1 MTALT
6 DLAERL
12 RPSIIGVRRGGSG
25 VVIAPGVA
33 VTLWRNVRAGDATVA
48 LAGGEAELLGA
59 DRSADLAALRV
70 DPSLPPVPWS
80 DAGPLRIGDP
90 VFALADPAGRGL
102 RATAGAVSSAP
113 RPVRGPGGRLIE
125 GALEHTA
132 PLPRGAGG
140 GPLVDADGAILG
152 LNALRA
158 GDGLIV
164 AWPASALRERAQQ
177 LAAGR
182 STAPPTLG
190 IALAGP
196 RQARRLRA
204 AAGLPEVEGLLVR
217 AVQEGSAAERA
228 GLARGDVITAA
239 NGTPITGID
248 DLFAAI
254 DAGPG
259 EIELAL
265 VRGAETT
272 TAKVQR

>member
-70 DPSLPPVPWS
+70 DPALPPVPWS

-140 GPLVDADGAILG
+140 GPLVDAEGAILG

-164 AWPASALRERAQQ
+164 AWPVSALRERAQQ
-177 LAAGR
+177 LAEGR

-204 AAGLPEVEGLLVR
+204 AAGLPEAEGLLVR

-239 NGTPITGID
+239 NGTPMTGID

-265 VRGAETT
+265 VRGAEET

>member
-1 MTALT
+1 MHEPGALQRGEAGREHVRGDAGHRGLQLAVAALAVEQRGEHEQRPAVADGADGLIETEHDPMLPSKSLATCKSLIMTALT

-140 GPLVDADGAILG
+140 GPLVDAEGAILG
-152 LNALRA
+152 LNAA
-158 GDGLIV
+158 
-164 AWPASALRERAQQ
+164 
-177 LAAGR
+177 
-182 STAPPTLG
+182 
-190 IALAGP
+190 
-196 RQARRLRA
+196 ARR
-204 AAGLPEVEGLLVR
+204 
-217 AVQEGSAAERA
+217 
-228 GLARGDVITAA
+228 
-239 NGTPITGID
+239 
-248 DLFAAI
+248 
-254 DAGPG
+254 
-259 EIELAL
+259 
-265 VRGAETT
+265 
-272 TAKVQR
+272 